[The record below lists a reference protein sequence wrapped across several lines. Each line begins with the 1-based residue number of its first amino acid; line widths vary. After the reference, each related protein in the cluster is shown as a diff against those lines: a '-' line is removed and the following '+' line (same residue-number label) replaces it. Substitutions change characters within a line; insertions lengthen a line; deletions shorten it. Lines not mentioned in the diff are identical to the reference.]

1 MGRAGEAPY
10 GSRHASGGAR
20 AAAARRR
27 RLSGRGPTGRGA
39 RRRLPPWSPRVW
51 CGAASGGLRR
61 RPRRGARGP
70 RAPPVPVTRRGRGAG
85 ARRPPFAGEAFVQRG
100 AAARR
105 AWAALPLLPG
115 RGWACARLAALGA
128 RCSFPRRNVVFVA
141 GSSATARCRI
151 RQVRS
156 HSWVDLYLSSPCGLF
171 LPSSCQSHVTVNVQ
185 WDLSRISPSTEI
197 TQTWPKACCG
207 PASLSQASRADGTAS
222 DPGPRKTGGL
232 GAVVPERLT
241 LGPSLASSP
250 VTVAVSRTVGF

>member
-1 MGRAGEAPY
+1 MRPAGPGPRQPVVAALAGEDRPAEAR
-10 GSRHASGGAR
+10 GGASHPGAR
-20 AAAARRR
+20 ASGAAQRVAGWGDGLAGGPGGPERRPCR
-27 RLSGRGPTGRGA
+27 SPDADAGLARGA
-39 RRRLPPWSPRVW
+39 LRLQVKPS
-51 CGAASGGLRR
+51 CS
-61 RPRRGARGP
+61 
-70 RAPPVPVTRRGRGAG
+70 
-85 ARRPPFAGEAFVQRG
+85 

-115 RGWACARLAALGA
+115 RGWACARLASLGA